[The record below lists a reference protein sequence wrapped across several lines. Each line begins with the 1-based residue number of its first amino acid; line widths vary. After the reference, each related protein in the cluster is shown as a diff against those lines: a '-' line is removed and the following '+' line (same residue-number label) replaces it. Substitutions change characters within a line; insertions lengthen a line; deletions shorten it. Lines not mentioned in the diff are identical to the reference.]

1 MCISSV
7 EQVSSSK
14 DCPTLKKNGC
24 VVSDYVH
31 VSLRVHAMEGIIY
44 TPLGAYWGGGEAECP
59 GGVYLVFAR
68 MPCHIVE

>member
-44 TPLGAYWGGGEAECP
+44 TPLGAYWGGG
-59 GGVYLVFAR
+59 GGGGGGL
-68 MPCHIVE
+68 PCICSHAVSYS